1 MRKEIWLNE
10 EDYIAIKDL
19 AYNKNIKL
27 NQVIHY
33 LINYYQVVSSIL
45 NKDVKKKVEGEWNG
59 RRIEEICGVGKK

>member
-45 NKDVKKKVEGEWNG
+45 NKDVKKKVEGE
-59 RRIEEICGVGKK
+59 